1 MEAVLVSVAG
11 VAVSELV
18 LVAVSEKVMVSV
30 VFAGMVTLEPV
41 VLKNDAE
48 VIPNVVHVAAPFALP
63 DSEQVRP
70 VGAEK
75 PEAIGSEIVT
85 VAEEVGEVLVSCT
98 LK

>member
-18 LVAVSEKVMVSV
+18 LVTVSEKVMVSV

-41 VLKNDAE
+41 VLKNDVE
-48 VIPNVVHVAAPFALP
+48 VIPNVVHVAVPFALP

-85 VAEEVGEVLVSCT
+85 VAEEVGELLVSCT